1 MIEHD
6 IEMDFI
12 RKLESQ
18 QYIYRDDLSTDKD
31 RENNFRAKFNA
42 LNKVELTDK
51 EFTRLLEQLIS
62 SDVFRTAKILRERTD
77 FERED
82 GTPLNFILLDT
93 KNWCKNTFEV
103 VRQQHSKTEKSFHR
117 YDVLILINGLPVVQ
131 IELKNLD
138 VSPRQAMEQ
147 IVKYKHDPEN
157 GYTNTLLCFMQFF
170 IVSNQSSTFYFANND
185 INHFNFGAEE
195 SFLPTCRFAN
205 QHNDK
210 INHLDDFTEQF
221 LSCSFLHETLC
232 RYMAFVETEQKLLM
246 MRPYQVYAVK
256 NILAAIEENR
266 GNGFVWHTTGSGKTL
281 TSFKTSTLLKENQN
295 IHKCLFVVDRKDLD
309 EQTRKEFNQFQPN
322 CVEENTDTKTL
333 VNRLIST
340 SYSDKVIVTTIQKL
354 GIALDSTK
362 KQKDGTSYAEKLK
375 ALQNKRV
382 VFIFDECH
390 RSQFGE
396 NHKAIKEFFLKA
408 QMFGFTGTPI
418 FKENSSTAW
427 IKHLAETG
435 EEKSVTT
442 AEVFI
447 NELHRYTITH
457 AIEDKNVLPFRVEY
471 YGASRGECVYGV
483 EADIAQPPSMVT
495 KPAIVKAILQNHN
508 KSTVERQFNAI
519 LATNSINDAIEY
531 YQLFKEQQKD
541 AENPLNICCVFS
553 PPAESADI
561 KQFQEDLT
569 QERADYE
576 ASPVERSIKKQALIE
591 IINDYNEQYTSN
603 KSIADFDDYYKDVQ
617 LRIKNQKY
625 PNKDVPHKEKIDI
638 IIVVDMLLTGFDSKY
653 LNTLYVDKNL
663 RYHGLIQA
671 FSRTNRVLNGT
682 KPFGNIII
690 FKDLQSRID
699 EAVRL
704 FSGESGSK
712 TVWLVPDA
720 KFDLD
725 RLAIVKEQLQ
735 NFMESQ
741 GLNCTPEQIIN
752 VKGTRAKIKCLEL
765 IKEMKSLVRAIS
777 QRTDLT
783 EQDEKKLDNLFSA
796 DEVRAYTGVYLET
809 VRELVKQ
816 RESQAIQNTSEEA
829 NPDETGEQDGQ
840 GEQEEQDQDQE
851 GEHSAEDGQG
861 DTGNSDGLDGLD
873 YELVLFASNLID
885 YDYIMSLLAT
895 ISEDSEESERT
906 RKDLVDAIN
915 ADAKFIND
923 REYITSFI
931 NALNFGK
938 NKGVDDLKKDF
949 AQYKQTQIWE
959 EIQKIS
965 DSFGLDFTLTKPFVE
980 RTISRRILDSEE
992 LTELLMPLGLDWK
1005 ERGPKEVEVIKA
1017 LKASMYQFTE
1027 GREISGVSAYEEI

>member
-12 RKLESQ
+12 HKLEGQ
-18 QYIYRDDLSTDKD
+18 QYVYRDDLSTDKD
-31 RENNFRAKFNA
+31 RNNNFRAKFNA
-42 LNKVELTDK
+42 LNKVELTDN
-51 EFTRLLEQLIS
+51 EFNRLLEQLIS
-62 SDVFRTAKILRERTD
+62 SDVFRNAKLLRARTD

-103 VRQQHSKTEKSFHR
+103 VRQQHSKTASSYHR
-117 YDVLILINGLPVVQ
+117 YDVLILINGLPLVQ
-131 IELKNLD
+131 IELKSLD

-147 IVKYKHDPEN
+147 IVKYKHDPAN
-157 GYTNTLLCFMQFF
+157 GYTNSILCFMQFF

-205 QHNDK
+205 QDNAK
-210 INHLDDFTEQF
+210 VNHLDEFTEQF
-221 LSCSFLHETLC
+221 LTCSFLHETIC

-281 TSFKTSTLLKENQN
+281 TSFKTSTLLKENEN

-354 GIALDSTK
+354 GIALDATK

-375 ALQNKRV
+375 ELQNKRI

-418 FKENSSTAW
+418 FKENASTGW
-427 IKHLAETG
+427 LKHLAETG
-435 EEKSVTT
+435 EEKSTTT

-447 NELHRYTITH
+447 NELHCYTITH

-483 EADIAQPPSMVT
+483 GVDILPPSMIS
-495 KPAIVKAILQNHN
+495 KPAIVKSILQNHN
-508 KSTVERQFNAI
+508 KSTAERQFNAI

-531 YQLFKEQQKD
+531 YNLFKEQQKE

-561 KQFQEDLT
+561 KQFQEDLA
-569 QERADYE
+569 QERADYDV
-576 ASPVERSIKKQALIE
+576 SPVERSIKKQALID
-591 IINDYNEQYTSN
+591 IIDDYNAQYGTN
-603 KSIADFDDYYKDVQ
+603 KSVSDFDDYYKDVQ
-617 LRIKNQKY
+617 IRIKNQKY
-625 PNKDVPHKEKIDI
+625 PNKDVPHKDKIDI
-638 IIVVDMLLTGFDSKY
+638 VIVVDMLLTGFDSKY

-671 FSRTNRVLNGT
+671 FSRTNRILNGV
-682 KPFGNIII
+682 KPFGNIIV
-690 FKDLQSRID
+690 FKDLQSRVD
-699 EAVRL
+699 EAVHL
-704 FSGESGSK
+704 FSGEREGKGSK
-712 TVWLVPDA
+712 TVWLVAGA

-725 RLAIVKEQLQ
+725 RLTIVKAQLK
-735 NFMESQ
+735 NTMEAQ
-741 GLNCTPEQIIN
+741 GLNCTPGQVMNI
-752 VKGTRAKIKCLEL
+752 KGTRAKIQCLEL
-765 IKEMKSLVRAIS
+765 LKEMRALVKAIS

-783 EQDEKKLDNLFSA
+783 EQDEKDLKNLFTEN
-796 DEVRAYTGVYLET
+796 EVQAYSGVYLEM
-809 VRELVKQ
+809 VREIVRQ
-816 RESQAIQNTSEEA
+816 REIPATG
-829 NPDETGEQDGQ
+829 DEDKPEDADGQ
-840 GEQEEQDQDQE
+840 DEQGDNQDEQN
-851 GEHSAEDGQG
+851 GQG
-861 DTGNSDGLDGLD
+861 NQDDSDNEEDTLEDLNGLD

-895 ISEDSEESERT
+895 MSEDDEESEKT
-906 RKDLVDAIN
+906 RKDLINAIN

-923 REYITSFI
+923 RDYITSFI
-931 NALNFGK
+931 NTLSFGK

-949 AQYKQTQIWE
+949 ANYKQIQIWE

-965 DSFGLDFTLTKPFVE
+965 DSFGLDFSLTKPFVE
-980 RTISRRILDSEE
+980 KTVARRILDSEE
-992 LTELLMPLGLDWK
+992 LIELLMPLGLNWK
-1005 ERGPKEVEVIKA
+1005 VRGAKEVEVVKA
-1017 LKASMYQFTE
+1017 LKASMYQLTE
-1027 GREISGVSAYEEI
+1027 EREISGVSGYEEI